1 MRNAIKLLSILAGG
15 MTPIVASAVV
25 PATAGAGTYVAYA
38 CHTPSGRWAST
49 EGWSAARYD
58 TMVGVIARTYED
70 CAQAGQANPMGR
82 LVAELR
88 EPPHWIDPARAGD
101 YASWSVGG
109 PDGTLV
115 ESARIGLCADAGAGT
130 GSRVSIG
137 PQLSWMAPGTALV
150 APLATG
156 PGQLGCAA
164 PPYWRAAPAGSS
176 NHVDLPGLNAQRLY
190 FTTWCVLE
198 DCNPGSDPFV
208 SVEVASAI
216 LTMRDDHP
224 PTVER
229 AAGTLASGDPQNGR
243 LEISFNAR
251 DVGAGIFR
259 SIVEVK
265 VNQSGE
271 WRQYAAPIVD
281 RLGGRCAPAGETVA
295 VHEFLYVDPCPKA
308 VVDARAT
315 LDTSQ
320 LPAGDHL
327 VRAQVED
334 GSGNRTDI
342 VPARIVHVEDANHG
356 RTLGRP
362 QPPPPN
368 NGTGASA
375 KALVKLDRD
384 GRTVGFRRRLDVRGR
399 LVDEHDRPIAGA
411 RIEVD
416 WRRLIPRRGVRGAP
430 WRALGRITTGRNG
443 RFVARMPT
451 TSSRALRFSYKANY
465 AQDGFTSAA
474 QYGLRV
480 RAHVRVR
487 ASSTRIRN
495 GQAVVFAGRV
505 AGTPRGGV
513 PLSLQAWVTGRG
525 WTPARTEQADP
536 RTGAKGRF
544 RVSYR
549 FARTFERV
557 VYRFRLVVGE
567 DSNFPFVRS
576 GSRRIMV
583 VVRP

>member
-1 MRNAIKLLSILAGG
+1 MWNTIKLLATIAIATTPLAAPVVFPG
-15 MTPIVASAVV
+15 TAS
-25 PATAGAGTYVAYA
+25 AGTYVAYS

-70 CAQAGQANPMGR
+70 CAQAGQTNPMGR

-109 PDGTLV
+109 PDGTVV
-115 ESARIGLCADAGAGT
+115 ESARIGICADAGAAT

-137 PQLSWMAPGTALV
+137 PQLSWMAPGMALV
-150 APLATG
+150 APLAGG

-164 PPYWRAAPAGSS
+164 RPYWRAAPAGSS
-176 NHVDLPGLNAQRLY
+176 NHVDLPNLNAQRLY
-190 FTTWCVLE
+190 LTAWCVVE
-198 DCNPGSDPFV
+198 DCNAGADPFV
-208 SVEVASAI
+208 SVEIASAI
-216 LTMRDDHP
+216 LTMRDDHL

-229 AAGTLASGDPQNGR
+229 AAGTLASGEPQNGR
-243 LEISFNAR
+243 LEVTFNAR
-251 DVGAGIFR
+251 DVGAGVYR
-259 SIVEVK
+259 SIIEVK

-271 WRQYAAPIVD
+271 WRQFAAPIID

-295 VHEFLYVDPCPKA
+295 IHEFLYVDPCPKV

-334 GSGNRTDI
+334 AGGNRTDV
-342 VPARIVHVEDANHG
+342 VPPRIVHVADPNRG

-362 QPPPPN
+362 QPPAPN

-375 KALVKLDRD
+375 KALVKLDRG
-384 GRTVGFRRRLDVRGR
+384 GRTVGFRRKLDVRGR

-411 RIEVD
+411 RIDVD

-430 WRALGRITTGRNG
+430 WRALGKITTDRRG
-443 RFVARMPT
+443 RFVARTPT
-451 TSSRALRFSYKANY
+451 TSSRALRFSYKANLG
-465 AQDGFTSAA
+465 QDGFTSAA

-487 ASSTRIRN
+487 AARTRVRN
-495 GQAVVFAGRV
+495 GQAAIFVGRV

-513 PLSLQAWVTGRG
+513 PLSLQAWVGGRG

-536 RTGAKGRF
+536 RTGRKGRF

-549 FARTFERV
+549 FARTFQRV

-576 GSRRIMV
+576 GSRRIEV